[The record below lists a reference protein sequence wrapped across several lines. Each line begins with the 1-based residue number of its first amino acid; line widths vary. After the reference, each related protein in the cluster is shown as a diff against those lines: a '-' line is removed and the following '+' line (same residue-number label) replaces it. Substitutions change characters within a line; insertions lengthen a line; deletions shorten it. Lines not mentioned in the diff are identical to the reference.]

1 MVKIVADS
9 SCDISDVG
17 RLADDVK
24 LSFVPLKIL
33 VEDKEFVDDEKLNI
47 DDLLDSLK
55 DDYKQLHLNRFN
67 TKYDYRDAIT
77 KLDINDELSFTL
89 KYPKTS
95 TNDQISDIGVY
106 IWQININ

>member
-47 DDLLDSLK
+47 EDLLDALAKTTSKSSTAWNMRMHLK
-55 DDYKQLHLNRFN
+55 WLMRYM
-67 TKYDYRDAIT
+67 
-77 KLDINDELSFTL
+77 
-89 KYPKTS
+89 
-95 TNDQISDIGVY
+95 
-106 IWQININ
+106 